1 VKLPVNAYVQKEITV
16 EGIRLHY
23 LDLMP
28 SEPSSKA
35 PLLLLHQL
43 LATAE
48 TFADLI
54 RNLPKDRR
62 IVALDMLSAT
72 PLSEEELTV
81 NHETLATLI
90 IHFAQS
96 IELERP
102 IVVGHSHGGAL
113 ALRIAVTLRE
123 QVPGLVLMAP
133 AHPFEGYRPHVVAFY
148 LTRWGR
154 FLALSIPIAPSWMIL
169 RAYNEASGPGNRVT
183 MAQLK
188 PYLRILRN
196 RNTLRRVLDM
206 LWHWEVDMAELR
218 QLLLESP
225 LKQSVLLIWGDHD
238 VIVPIASAVGLQE
251 CLPHNDLIIVPG
263 AGHLLAEEAPIECGR
278 DITQWLVER
287 HLP

>member
-1 VKLPVNAYVQKEITV
+1 VNRTVQKEIIV
-16 EGIRLHY
+16 EGVRLQY
-23 LDLMP
+23 LDL
-28 SEPSSKA
+28 EPSAPSTKS

-54 RNLPKDRR
+54 RNLPTDRR
-62 IVALDMLSAT
+62 IVALDLLSAT
-72 PLSEEELTV
+72 PLTDEALTV
-81 NHETLATLI
+81 NHETLAGLI
-90 IHFAQS
+90 IHFSQS
-96 IELERP
+96 IKLERP
-102 IVVGHSHGGAL
+102 VLVGHSHGGAL

-123 QVPGLVLMAP
+123 KIPGLVLMAP

-169 RAYNEASGPGNRVT
+169 RAYNQAAGPENRVT

-218 QLLLESP
+218 QSLLAEP
-225 LKQSVLLIWGDHD
+225 LQQPVLLIWGDHD

-251 CLPHNDLIIVPG
+251 CLPNNDLVIVPG

-278 DITQWLVER
+278 DIAQWLVDK